1 MSFLGVGSPQDR
13 IFDVVLTIWVTDGPD
28 PSWRRLLLPGHA
40 YPTSE
45 LSWRLC
51 VSRGGATVSGSDG
64 MDSSTQVP
72 AIRTVWV
79 PAATYYGVRH

>member
-1 MSFLGVGSPQDR
+1 
-13 IFDVVLTIWVTDGPD
+13 
-28 PSWRRLLLPGHA
+28 
-40 YPTSE
+40 
-45 LSWRLC
+45 